1 MEHEGYGI
9 IWYRNV
15 MEHEIYES
23 YRIGRL
29 RNEVECP
36 AGLENSEVI
45 KINHNL
51 KKTRL
56 STIVSY
62 KATHYNSK

>member
-9 IWYRNV
+9 IWNTNI
-15 MEHEIYES
+15 MEHEVYES

-36 AGLENSEVI
+36 ARLGNSEVI
-45 KINHNL
+45 NNSHNF
-51 KKTRL
+51 KKQDYRR
-56 STIVSY
+56 
-62 KATHYNSK
+62 

>member
-1 MEHEGYGI
+1 MEHEGSGI
-9 IWYRNV
+9 IWNRNV
-15 MEHEIYES
+15 MEHEVYES

-45 KINHNL
+45 NNSHNF
-51 KKTRL
+51 KYQNYQR
-56 STIVSY
+56 
-62 KATHYNSK
+62 